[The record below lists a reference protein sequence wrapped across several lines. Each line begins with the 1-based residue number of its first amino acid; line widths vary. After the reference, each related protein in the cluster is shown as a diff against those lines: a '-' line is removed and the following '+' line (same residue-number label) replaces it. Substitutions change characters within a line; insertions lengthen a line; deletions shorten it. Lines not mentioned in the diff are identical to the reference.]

1 MMVSHSLHGPTVALE
16 VQELGMRFGAV
27 TAIDNVSL
35 VVRTGERHVL
45 LGTNGAGKTTLFN
58 AISGD
63 LRATS
68 GTIRLFG
75 DDITQ
80 LPSWQRARRGVARTY
95 QSSLLFGGLTV
106 QENLYVALRGVSA
119 GRFSLRRE
127 GPASL
132 HWQRARALAERVGLA
147 SRFTDE
153 VASLS
158 HGQQRQ
164 LEIGMALSGDPR
176 LLLLD
181 EPAAGLSPAERQL
194 LIELIEGL
202 PSSLTIVLIEHD
214 MDVALRLAHQVTVM
228 KDGQLVAQG
237 DPSSIRGNVQV
248 QRIYF
253 GDGLGATHE

>member
-1 MMVSHSLHGPTVALE
+1 MTVDSQHQSATALE

-27 TAIDNVSL
+27 RAIDNVSL
-35 VVRTGERHVL
+35 MVRTGERHVL

-68 GTIRLFG
+68 GKIRLFG
-75 DDITQ
+75 EDITR
-80 LPSWQRARRGVARTY
+80 LSSWQRARRGVARTY

-106 QENLYVALRGVSA
+106 QENLYVALRGRAA

-127 GPASL
+127 RAASL
-132 HWQRARALAERVGLA
+132 HWQRARALAERVGLGA
-147 SRFTDE
+147 RFSED

-164 LEIGMALSGDPR
+164 LEIGMALAGDPR

-228 KDGQLVAQG
+228 KDGQLVVQG
-237 DPSSIRGNVQV
+237 DPASIRGNAQV

-253 GDGLGATHE
+253 GDGLGAIHE

>member
-1 MMVSHSLHGPTVALE
+1 MMAIESQHRLEVALE
-16 VQELGMRFGAV
+16 VQELGVRFGAV
-27 TAIDNVSL
+27 RAIDNVSL
-35 VVRTGERHVL
+35 MVRTGERHVL

-75 DDITQ
+75 EDVTA
-80 LPSWQRARRGVARTY
+80 LSSWQRARRGVARTY

-106 QENLYVALRGVSA
+106 QENLYVALRGCCP

-127 GPASL
+127 RAASS
-132 HWQRARALAERVGLA
+132 HWQRAQKLAARVGVGTRLK
-147 SRFTDE
+147 DD

-164 LEIGMALSGDPR
+164 LEIGMALAGDPR

-202 PSSLTIVLIEHD
+202 PPSLTIVLIEHD
-214 MDVALRLAHQVTVM
+214 MDVALRLAHRVTVM

-237 DPSSIRGNVQV
+237 EPANIRANAQV

-253 GDGLGATHE
+253 GDGLGASYE